1 MNKRIEEKLVLKK
14 SIKIFLSK
22 LFILIIIFLIGLIAT
37 KKNPTLK
44 KNIEKEVYEKNIKFT
59 KTKSIYEKFPEFR
72 YRLKVKAG
80 LTGYAQVYGKY
91 NTSLRDKLLLDLLY
105 IENYSILTDIKLIL
119 MTVKIIFSKDSTEGV
134 DENTDL
140 NL

>member
-44 KNIEKEVYEKNIKFT
+44 KNIEKEVYEKNIKFN
-59 KTKSIYEKFPEFR
+59 KTKSIYEKYFGKILSLDKVVKEEM
-72 YRLKVKAG
+72 LK
-80 LTGYAQVYGKY
+80 
-91 NTSLRDKLLLDLLY
+91 
-105 IENYSILTDIKLIL
+105 
-119 MTVKIIFSKDSTEGV
+119 
-134 DENTDL
+134 
-140 NL
+140 